1 MRADL
6 REPGGPVRAK
16 VRIVAERRME
26 RLGHEQPG
34 RTWPQIHHLVGP
46 GTECDHGLG
55 LTGLEHIEKLVPPVL
70 NPEDRNPN
78 DPVEIVVPM
87 RTTHP

>member
-1 MRADL
+1 M
-6 REPGGPVRAK
+6 
-16 VRIVAERRME
+16 ERR
-26 RLGHEQPG
+26 GHEQPG
-34 RTWPQIHHLVGP
+34 RSGPQIHDLVGT

-87 RTTHP
+87 RTTHPLASERPQSASRSAGTVGSGAWS